1 MYPFS
6 GCIQQFLGQGL
17 GKKVVGEQQ
26 IGNFKLSV
34 RIKEQKPTRR
44 IFMLKALLVSMFMG
58 SIALAG
64 DAGCG
69 LGGMLIKSN
78 TKLMQLFAVT
88 TNGTLG
94 SQTFGITFGTS
105 GCSAS
110 GLVQNDKQ
118 IQYFVEVNQEDLM
131 REMAEGRGE
140 KLSTLAALNGCMS
153 QEQITAFNS
162 RAQSNFKTIVPA
174 SKTTAIDFVNNMKS
188 SAIANVCSGT

>member
-1 MYPFS
+1 M
-6 GCIQQFLGQGL
+6 L
-17 GKKVVGEQQ
+17 KVM
-26 IGNFKLSV
+26 LSV
-34 RIKEQKPTRR
+34 L
-44 IFMLKALLVSMFMG
+44 FAG
-58 SIALAG
+58 SFAFAG

-118 IQYFVEVNQEDLM
+118 IQYFVEVNQQDLM
-131 REMAEGRGE
+131 REMAQGRGE

-153 QEQITAFNS
+153 ENQVNAFNTK
-162 RAQSNFKTIVPA
+162 AQSQFKTIVPA
-174 SKTTAIDFVNNMKS
+174 SNTSAVDFVNNMKS
-188 SAIANVCSGT
+188 ASIADACHGS

>member
-1 MYPFS
+1 M
-6 GCIQQFLGQGL
+6 
-17 GKKVVGEQQ
+17 
-26 IGNFKLSV
+26 LSV
-34 RIKEQKPTRR
+34 L
-44 IFMLKALLVSMFMG
+44 FAG
-58 SIALAG
+58 SFAFAG

-118 IQYFVEVNQEDLM
+118 IQYFVEVNQQDLM
-131 REMAEGRGE
+131 REMAQGRGE

-153 QEQITAFNS
+153 ENQVNAFNTK
-162 RAQSNFKTIVPA
+162 AQSQFKTIVPA
-174 SKTTAIDFVNNMKS
+174 SNTSAVDFVNNMKS
-188 SAIANVCSGT
+188 ASIADACHGS